1 MSSENRQHGVPL
13 LNKIRQSQEPPWPS
27 PGYAW
32 YVVGVLT
39 LAYIVS
45 YIDRQ
50 ILTLMIEPIRHD
62 LGISDTQVSLLT
74 GLAFVL
80 LFAVASIPIGRMAD
94 HRNRRLIITVG
105 IIFWSMMTAACGLA
119 RNFSQ
124 LFMARAGVGVGE
136 ATLTPAAYSMISDY
150 FPPQRLGRAI
160 GIYMA
165 GVPVGSG
172 FALLAGAAV
181 ISLVSRI
188 PQLELPFIGVIS
200 SWQLAFLIVGLPG
213 ILIAALMITVK
224 EPFRRGRLH
233 RRDRGA
239 TADNQGIPLSETV
252 DFLKTHMAI
261 YLPMFGGFAI
271 VAMVMNAVMIW
282 TPTVYIRTWGWSASS
297 IGYVFGACLLIFGTT
312 GAISGGCAVD
322 FLSRRGHPDA
332 ALRITILLLILMWPT
347 AALMPLMPDP
357 ALSVALLALLTA
369 LLFAFGAVV
378 PTAFQLVTPNEL
390 RAQVTAISILV
401 VNVVGMGLG
410 PTAVALITDYGFAD
424 EQALRF
430 SVSIVAAVFTPLGLL
445 SFWSGLKPYQA
456 EMHQR
461 QI

>member
-1 MSSENRQHGVPL
+1 
-13 LNKIRQSQEPPWPS
+13 LNKTRQSQGPAWPS
-27 PGYAW
+27 SGYAW

-50 ILTLMIEPIRHD
+50 ILTLMIEPVRRD

-80 LFAVASIPIGRMAD
+80 LFAVVSIPIGRMAD
-94 HRNRRLIITVG
+94 RRNRCLIITVG
-105 IIFWSMMTAACGLA
+105 IIFWSIMTAASGLA

-124 LFMARAGVGVGE
+124 LFVARAGVGVGE

-160 GIYMA
+160 GVYMA

-172 FALLAGAAV
+172 LALLAGAAV
-181 ISLVSRI
+181 ISLVSRV
-188 PQLELPFIGVIS
+188 PQLEIPFVGVVS
-200 SWQLAFLIVGLPG
+200 SWQLAFFIVGIPG
-213 ILIAALMITVK
+213 LLIAALMITVK

-233 RRDRGA
+233 HPDSVA
-239 TADNQGIPLSETV
+239 AADDQGISLRETV
-252 DFLKTHMAI
+252 DFLRTRMMI
-261 YLPMFGGFAI
+261 YLPIFGGFAI
-271 VAMVMNAVMIW
+271 VAIVMNAIVIW

-312 GAISGGCAVD
+312 GAIFGGRAVD
-322 FLSRRGHPDA
+322 FLSRRGYTDA
-332 ALRITILLLILMWPT
+332 ALRITILLLVLMWPT
-347 AALMPLMPDP
+347 AALMPLMPNP

-378 PTAFQLVTPNEL
+378 PTALQLVTPNEL
-390 RAQVTAISILV
+390 RAQVTAITILV
-401 VNVVGMGLG
+401 VNVIGMGLG
-410 PTAVALITDYGFAD
+410 PTAVAMITDYGFAND
-424 EQALRF
+424 QALRF
-430 SVSIVAAVFTPLGLL
+430 SVAIVAAVFTPLGLL

-456 EMHQR
+456 EMLKR
-461 QI
+461 RSN